1 MWSTLLPLTLVSST
15 NYRTASYAQVWDAQ
29 RLSLSLRLRLTTLV
43 ANTTATSMGD
53 RCAQTCGKRHSARL
67 LVLSRSCDE
76 FFLLNMRRWAKM
88 RVTTIKEGIREH
100 TGGLGPKI
108 VLVGDREF
116 IPREDETM
124 TADLY
129 MSGLYVEGQ

>member
-1 MWSTLLPLTLVSST
+1 
-15 NYRTASYAQVWDAQ
+15 
-29 RLSLSLRLRLTTLV
+29 
-43 ANTTATSMGD
+43 
-53 RCAQTCGKRHSARL
+53 
-67 LVLSRSCDE
+67 
-76 FFLLNMRRWAKM
+76 M

-108 VLVGDREF
+108 VLVGDREL